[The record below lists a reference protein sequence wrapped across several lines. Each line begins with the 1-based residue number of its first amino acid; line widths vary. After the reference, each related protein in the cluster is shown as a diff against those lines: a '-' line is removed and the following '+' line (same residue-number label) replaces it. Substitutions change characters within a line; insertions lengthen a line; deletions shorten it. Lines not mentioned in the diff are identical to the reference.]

1 MTCLNGLRAVILF
14 AAFGAV
20 AGVTA
25 AAERLTESEFRA
37 LHAELQQQ
45 DAPWRSVPWNISLL
59 DAQNQAAE
67 SGKPLFIW
75 AMDGHPLG
83 CT

>member
-1 MTCLNGLRAVILF
+1 MISGLTLF
-14 AAFGAV
+14 AALTPLF
-20 AGVTA
+20 
-25 AAERLTESEFRA
+25 AAELTEAEFRA
-37 LHAELQQQ
+37 LHAELQQPA

-59 DAQNQAAE
+59 DAQAEAAAQQ
-67 SGKPLFIW
+67 KPLFIW